1 MANSYNNDDLEGF
14 FHRRMKDYEEVPPPE
29 MWDRIGSSIP
39 PKPPIAWWKK
49 PFWWLGAVL
58 AFILLLSFWQYQRL
72 LQFEKIIDQQR
83 ADIEALKNDRSS
95 RPETGLSGFEEVHN
109 AIPEN
114 LTDPSKGE
122 AILLESNSYDVPDA
136 DYLNNPVATITSDPG
151 NLYFESPEISMS
163 PETIPARI
171 LPTKIPELQPKSP
184 LLPESGGNPG
194 KVNFLERPSL
204 AGLDVPVLPFEQKVK
219 IAPVRSK
226 AGFYFSLNGGSLATF
241 YNNPLNKSKNEVTAS
256 DAPGFHLSN
265 TVRDEFTILAG
276 IQFTPK
282 WSLETGIGYRN
293 NRLGLFDSQEFNY
306 SGEHT
311 ISYDVA
317 GNPIGAYTNNT
328 DQSPVFRYQIVNNLQ
343 SQGMDIEDG
352 ETFQLDAFFNYN
364 NRYLSLPLWLRY
376 RIGNK
381 RLHLYAKTGM
391 AWNILTVSNKNLGDS
406 NLSDER
412 LTLEKVQIKNDALN
426 ESFLELGMA
435 SGVEYDLGGRSS
447 IGMEAL
453 YYHSLASVL
462 TTKQDAFGLSLALK
476 YHF

>member
-1 MANSYNNDDLEGF
+1 MANRYNNDDLEGF
-14 FHRRMKDYEEVPPPE
+14 FNRRMKDYEEVPRPE
-29 MWDRIGSSIP
+29 MWDRIGASIP

-49 PFWWLGAVL
+49 QQWWLGAVL
-58 AFILLLSFWQYQRL
+58 AFILLLSLWQYQRL

-95 RPETGLSGFEEVHN
+95 RPEKGISGFDEVN
-109 AIPEN
+109 PAASEN
-114 LTDPSKGE
+114 LNEASYGE
-122 AILLESNSYDVPDA
+122 DKLLESNSTNGNRF
-136 DYLNNPVATITSDPG
+136 NNPVATIANEPG
-151 NLYFESPEISMS
+151 NLNFIPHKILIAQ
-163 PETIPARI
+163 ETSSVET
-171 LPTKIPELQPKSP
+171 LPTKITELQPQLP
-184 LLPESGGNPG
+184 LLPESVKKTG
-194 KVNFLERPSL
+194 KVNFLGTQRFAMLE
-204 AGLDVPVLPFEQKVK
+204 APVLPFDQKVK
-219 IAPVRSK
+219 IDPVKSK
-226 AGFYFSLNGGSLATF
+226 AGFYFSFNGGSLATF

-256 DAPGFHLSN
+256 DVPGFHLSN

-276 IQFTPK
+276 IQFTKK
-282 WSLETGIGYRN
+282 WSLETGVGYRN
-293 NRLGLFDSQEFNY
+293 NRLGLFDSQQFNY

-311 ISYDVA
+311 ISYDVD
-317 GNPIGAYTNNT
+317 GNPVGSYTNNT

-352 ETFQLDAFFNYN
+352 ETFQLDAFFKYN

-391 AWNILTVSNKNLGDS
+391 AWNILTVSHKNLGDS

-435 SGVEYDLGGRSS
+435 SGVEYDLGLRSS

-462 TTKQDAFGLSLALK
+462 TTKQNAFGLSLALK